1 MVAGKICGAMLSSG
15 KRCQRKVADNKTG
28 CIYHPSGVGVTNNK
42 KSSSLHSS
50 TALNPQGDFSSL
62 KKEHFDKYAVD
73 PEDILLPTKEEYYA
87 ATEKKH
93 FGDTSNPGSQFT
105 ELSTLD
111 EFLELAQEQKDK
123 GFMDDD
129 REWYVNNGVNPD
141 ALREGIRYI
150 KVDTPGVLG
159 SGDSTQLKDDD
170 VVIPV
175 RKSTR
180 KGSNEYRFSFPVDEK
195 PEVDHATLIISDDVE
210 NYNYTPEMLEALDG
224 KIPPA
229 IFFTCYPGSPG
240 AFRGGVR
247 DEKLEKL
254 EKRLSTNSSPLTV
267 AEVKREYFDGND
279 FGINYATE

>member
-1 MVAGKICGAMLSSG
+1 MIAGKICGAILSNG
-15 KRCQRKVADNKTG
+15 KRCQRKIADNKTG
-28 CIYHPSGVGVTNNK
+28 CVYHPAGVGIGGNK
-42 KSSSLHSS
+42 RASSLHSS
-50 TALNPQGDFSSL
+50 TALHPQGDFSSL
-62 KKEHFDKYAVD
+62 KEEHFDKYAVD

-93 FGDTSNPGSQFT
+93 FGDTSSPGSQFT

-111 EFLELAQEQKDK
+111 EFLELAQEQKEK
-123 GFMDDD
+123 GLMDDD
-129 REWYVNNGVNPD
+129 REWYIKSGVNPD

-210 NYNYTPEMLEALDG
+210 NYNYTPEMLEVLDG
-224 KIPPA
+224 KTPPA

-279 FGINYATE
+279 FGVNYTIK